1 MRIALAQGVSPQLAY
16 ATSCAGWQAKG
27 TYKPNAAQAQ
37 AVYEAELEWL
47 DARAK
52 AGLNGWTDPRKSR
65 KLPSPR
71 GSAETETEPGWMV
84 VGPRGRIIPAG
95 VPNQHPGTPSSYAAA
110 AAGRASG
117 GRTEQIRRAQHEETR
132 RSMQTTQD
140 AAVAAR
146 VERETLPYKTRAN
159 AAETELAAAKA
170 KREALETKY
179 RDLAKEVAAL
189 RESAK
194 KSSNA
199 LAKATAEKDAALAKA
214 AATKK
219 RAVAYKAEAEA
230 EAEKAAAAAKA
241 AAAKATA
248 AAAERLAKAE
258 SLATRL
264 KKQRDSAIAA
274 LLLTGSDDDG
284 RLIAATG
291 LTTPKR
297 QHADKSLGTTRKRT
311 PAAQQ
316 PARRAGTERK
326 ALSETEMADLA
337 SLGAA
342 ERDKAIHS
350 SRTCSRRARRSLYGA
365 GACEDIAGGASPDA
379 SHPSFRRQPAAEGDD
394 TWF

>member
-1 MRIALAQGVSPQLAY
+1 
-16 ATSCAGWQAKG
+16 
-27 TYKPNAAQAQ
+27 
-37 AVYEAELEWL
+37 
-47 DARAK
+47 
-52 AGLNGWTDPRKSR
+52 
-65 KLPSPR
+65 
-71 GSAETETEPGWMV
+71 
-84 VGPRGRIIPAG
+84 
-95 VPNQHPGTPSSYAAA
+95 
-110 AAGRASG
+110 
-117 GRTEQIRRAQHEETR
+117 
-132 RSMQTTQD
+132 MQTTQD

-214 AATKK
+214 AATKE

-258 SLATRL
+258 SLAARL

-284 RLIAATG
+284 RLIAATC

-316 PARRAGTERK
+316 PARREGTERK

-350 SRTCSRRARRSLYGA
+350 SRMCSRRARRSLYGA

-379 SHPSFRRQPAAEGDD
+379 SHPSFRRQPAAEGED

>member
-71 GSAETETEPGWMV
+71 GSAETGTEPGWMV
-84 VGPRGRIIPAG
+84 VGPRGK
-95 VPNQHPGTPSSYAAA
+95 VLNPNQHPGAPGSYAAA

-117 GRTEQIRRAQHEETR
+117 GRSEQTRRAQHEETR
-132 RSMQTTQD
+132 RSTQTTQD
-140 AAVAAR
+140 AAVSAR

-159 AAETELAAAKA
+159 AVETELAAAMA
-170 KREALETKY
+170 KCEALATKN

-214 AATKK
+214 AATNE
-219 RAVAYKAEAEA
+219 RAVAYKAVAEA

-241 AAAKATA
+241 AAAKASA

-258 SLATRL
+258 SLAARL
-264 KKQRDSAIAA
+264 KKQRDTAIAA
-274 LLLTGSDDDG
+274 LLLKGSDDDG

-316 PARRAGTERK
+316 PARRAGTVRK
-326 ALSETEMADLA
+326 ALSETETADLA

-342 ERDKAIHS
+342 ERDKAIRS
-350 SRTCSRRARRSLYGA
+350 SLMRSRRVRRSLCGA
-365 GACEDIAGGASPDA
+365 GVCEDITGGASPDA
-379 SHPSFRRQPAAEGDD
+379 YHPSPRRQPAAAGDD
-394 TWF
+394 TCF